1 MQLSKG
7 RLTWE
12 VIIAGAIMGIVGAVS
27 QFFGWQT
34 AAEILPTTPPTE
46 AVDVTQQSSKPDK

>member
-1 MQLSKG
+1 MRMSKG

-34 AAEILPTTPPTE
+34 TAAVLPDTPPIETI
-46 AVDVTQQSSKPDK
+46 VITQ